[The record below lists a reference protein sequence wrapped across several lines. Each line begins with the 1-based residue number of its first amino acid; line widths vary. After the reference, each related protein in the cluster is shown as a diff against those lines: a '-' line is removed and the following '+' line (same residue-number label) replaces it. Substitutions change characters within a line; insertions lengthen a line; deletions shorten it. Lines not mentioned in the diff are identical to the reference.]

1 MFRGPATI
9 NLYADDVSAAAE
21 WYADLLE
28 VAPYYRRPEEGEAAY
43 IEFRFGDAQTE
54 LGIIDRRW
62 APPTHQAGPG
72 GVVVN
77 WAVDD
82 LDAAIATL
90 EAKGATAHTPRTEHG
105 PGFVTATFVD
115 PFGNVV
121 GVMHNVHY
129 LEQHGG

>member
-21 WYADLLE
+21 WYADLLG
-28 VAPYYRRPEEGEAAY
+28 VAPYYRRPEEGEPAY

-82 LDAAIATL
+82 LDAAAAECVGLGATL
-90 EAKGATAHTPRTEHG
+90 PDEQ
-105 PGFVTATFVD
+105 PGETWRVLLD
-115 PFGNVV
+115 PSGHPFCLTQAANWG
-121 GVMHNVHY
+121 
-129 LEQHGG
+129 